1 MIGIYHERVCGISW
15 NRCQVYFNCR
25 GVKTVVCKDC
35 EILHVDVRRKNEF
48 ILQDGAKTSTLISFV
63 SFFNGKR
70 FALAVI
76 FGVQVPVSNANII
89 GCLERGGCLISNL
102 AVNNGSCKAKRQ
114 QMAEAALMS
123 DCVWSSF
130 WIPFH

>member
-1 MIGIYHERVCGISW
+1 M
-15 NRCQVYFNCR
+15 
-25 GVKTVVCKDC
+25 VCKDC
-35 EILHVDVRRKNEF
+35 ETLHVDVRRKNEF
-48 ILQDGAKTSTLISFV
+48 ILQAGAKTSTLISFV

-89 GCLERGGCLISNL
+89 GCLERGGGLISNL